1 MTPLISGLASL
12 ASLLFNA
19 SQSGSGNATA
29 PRRNGE
35 AANAGPAALVS
46 WSPEARGLAG
56 QGALGAESA
65 SALTHR
71 VGRPAESASGTAEQ
85 GRVSRQDFQ
94 DLLARFGATEQQ
106 TLRLTSRFDAD
117 QDGSISHEE
126 FQKGLAR
133 AAGDRAN
140 DPLSQVLLGL
150 MDAQGNCDGRVNP
163 KELAALTGA
172 FARAE
177 HPARSA

>member
-19 SQSGSGNATA
+19 SQSGSGKATA

-56 QGALGAESA
+56 QGALG
-65 SALTHR
+65 
-71 VGRPAESASGTAEQ
+71 AESASGTAEQ

-150 MDAQGNCDGRVNP
+150 MDA
-163 KELAALTGA
+163 KETAMAGSIRKSWLL
-172 FARAE
+172 
-177 HPARSA
+177 

>member
-29 PRRNGE
+29 PRRNAV
-35 AANAGPAALVS
+35 AAHWPIH
-46 WSPEARGLAG
+46 
-56 QGALGAESA
+56 QD
-65 SALTHR
+65 
-71 VGRPAESASGTAEQ
+71 TAEQ
-85 GRVSRQDFQ
+85 GTVSRPDFQ

-150 MDAQGNCDGRVNP
+150 MDAQGNGDGRVNP

>member
-19 SQSGSGNATA
+19 SQSGAGKAAA

-35 AANAGPAALVS
+35 SADAGPAALVS
-46 WSPEARGLAG
+46 WSPEARGLVG
-56 QGALGAESA
+56 HGALGAESA
-65 SALTHR
+65 SALTRR
-71 VGRPAESASGTAEQ
+71 VGRSAESAPGGDAQ
-85 GRVSRQDFQ
+85 GAVSRQDFQ

-106 TLRLTSRFDAD
+106 TQQLASRFDTD

-140 DPLSQVLLGL
+140 DALSQVLLGL
-150 MDAQGNCDGRVNP
+150 MDAQGNGDGRVDP
-163 KELAALTGA
+163 KELASLTGA

>member
-85 GRVSRQDFQ
+85 GTVSRPDFQ

-117 QDGSISHEE
+117 QD
-126 FQKGLAR
+126 
-133 AAGDRAN
+133 
-140 DPLSQVLLGL
+140 LSLIQI
-150 MDAQGNCDGRVNP
+150 
-163 KELAALTGA
+163 
-172 FARAE
+172 
-177 HPARSA
+177 

>member
-56 QGALGAESA
+56 QGALA
-65 SALTHR
+65 
-71 VGRPAESASGTAEQ
+71 AESASGTAEQ
-85 GRVSRQDFQ
+85 GTVSRPDFQ

-150 MDAQGNCDGRVNP
+150 MDAQGNGDGRVNP